1 MRSNQLSVWDE
12 LFKRGEFRWRE
23 PHEKVVGLVG
33 TLRERGVHRVLDLG
47 CGAGRHLIY
56 LSQQGFQVHGIDIA
70 ETGLKHA
77 RRWLEEEGHTAR
89 LAMGDIARLPYAGG
103 SFEAL
108 LSLYV
113 IYHSTL
119 DRMREAIS
127 EIHRVLQPGGLGLVT
142 FLSTRSDRY
151 GQGEEIAPNTFIT
164 SSGADSGTP
173 HHFSDRA
180 EVEEL
185 LADFARFEIEL
196 AETVDH
202 GHRHSHWQVLIER

>member
-1 MRSNQLSVWDE
+1 MICDSMTIWNE
-12 LFKRGEFRWRE
+12 LFKQGEFRWRE
-23 PHEKVVGLVG
+23 PHEKLVALVG

-56 LSQQGFQVHGIDIA
+56 LSRQGFEVHGIDIA
-70 ETGLKHA
+70 ETGLKLA

-89 LAMGDIARLPYAGG
+89 LAMGDITRLPYAGG

-113 IYHSTL
+113 IYHTTL
-119 DRMREAIS
+119 DQMCEAVS
-127 EIHRVLQPGGLGLVT
+127 EMHRVLRPGGLGLVT

-151 GQGEEIAPNTFIT
+151 RQGEEVAPNTFIT
-164 SSGADSGTP
+164 STGADSGTP

-196 AETVDH
+196 AETVDD
-202 GHRHSHWQVLIER
+202 GHRHSHWQVLIEK